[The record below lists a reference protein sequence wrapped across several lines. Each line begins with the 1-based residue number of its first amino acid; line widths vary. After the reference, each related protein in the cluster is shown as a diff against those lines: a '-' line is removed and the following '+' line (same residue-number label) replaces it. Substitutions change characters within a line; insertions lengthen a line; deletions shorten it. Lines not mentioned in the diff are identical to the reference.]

1 MERLNFSMEEIRE
14 YRRQHWSFSAVRS
27 LEIQE
32 KLEQGNLDEA
42 AQILRESK
50 TLDREYPG
58 LVARYSEQ
66 LISIY
71 EMQSDKKAFKE
82 ELLYYVLECSQNDL
96 VYIHKLKAVSGE
108 QEWVQYREQILQ
120 SRKNYNIRYLF
131 MEDEKL
137 YGRMLEYL
145 KSEDCILNMDR
156 YEKLLKEK
164 FPEQVR
170 DIYISY
176 LNREA
181 RRVSDRNRYR
191 ELMKYLKKI
200 RRYPDGR
207 EKAAEI
213 AKNWRTVY
221 YRRRAMMDEMK
232 KAGF

>member
-82 ELLYYVLECSQNDL
+82 ELLYYVL
-96 VYIHKLKAVSGE
+96 AV
-108 QEWVQYREQILQ
+108 
-120 SRKNYNIRYLF
+120 F
-131 MEDEKL
+131 
-137 YGRMLEYL
+137 
-145 KSEDCILNMDR
+145 
-156 YEKLLKEK
+156 
-164 FPEQVR
+164 
-170 DIYISY
+170 
-176 LNREA
+176 
-181 RRVSDRNRYR
+181 
-191 ELMKYLKKI
+191 
-200 RRYPDGR
+200 
-207 EKAAEI
+207 
-213 AKNWRTVY
+213 AK
-221 YRRRAMMDEMK
+221 
-232 KAGF
+232 

>member
-1 MERLNFSMEEIRE
+1 
-14 YRRQHWSFSAVRS
+14 
-27 LEIQE
+27 
-32 KLEQGNLDEA
+32 
-42 AQILRESK
+42 
-50 TLDREYPG
+50 
-58 LVARYSEQ
+58 
-66 LISIY
+66 
-71 EMQSDKKAFKE
+71 
-82 ELLYYVLECSQNDL
+82 
-96 VYIHKLKAVSGE
+96 
-108 QEWVQYREQILQ
+108 
-120 SRKNYNIRYLF
+120 
-131 MEDEKL
+131 
-137 YGRMLEYL
+137 MLEYL